1 MNKVTLTGHMT
12 KDCEL
17 RYTKSQ
23 KAVATFTIAVNDGYG
38 DNQHTSFFN
47 CVVWGTSAEN
57 LQKYTGKGSKLLV
70 EGRLQQ
76 RSYDNKNGQ
85 KVYVIEVICNQ
96 IEYLTRKENN
106 QSNVFNEVDKN
117 NFGIKDE
124 DIQF

>member
-1 MNKVTLTGHMT
+1 MNKVILTGHMAR
-12 KDCEL
+12 DCEL
-17 RYTKSQ
+17 RYTENQ

-38 DNQHTSFFN
+38 ENKHTNFFN

-57 LQKYTGKGSKLLV
+57 LHKYTSKGSKLLI

-76 RSYDNKNGQ
+76 RSYENRQGQ
-85 KVYVIEVICNQ
+85 KIYIVEVICNQ
-96 IEYLTRKENN
+96 IEYLNRKENN
-106 QSNVFNEVDKN
+106 QVKEVNQNN